1 MTFIG
6 DGRLIYNVRPLTLV
20 GGAFA
25 SVWTLGVLA
34 ILFRHRSS
42 AEWRRGPGFVACA
55 AATAGA
61 IFKLTGLMSWGIA
74 RDWRSESWYVPTVLG
89 QLIDPAATG
98 VLTAWLTLLLVG
110 AWRRERTWPDN
121 LGIFVGLL
129 WIYLDVMAWAALCL
143 E

>member
-1 MTFIG
+1 MEARAGLRRVCRCNCRG
-6 DGRLIYNVRPLTLV
+6 D
-20 GGAFA
+20 
-25 SVWTLGVLA
+25 
-34 ILFRHRSS
+34 
-42 AEWRRGPGFVACA
+42 
-55 AATAGA
+55 
-61 IFKLTGLMSWGIA
+61 FKLTGLMSWEIA